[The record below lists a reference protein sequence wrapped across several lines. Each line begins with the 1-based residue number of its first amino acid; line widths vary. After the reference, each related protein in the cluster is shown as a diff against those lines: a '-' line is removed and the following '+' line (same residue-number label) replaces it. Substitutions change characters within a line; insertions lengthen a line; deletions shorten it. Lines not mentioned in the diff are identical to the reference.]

1 VDILL
6 IVLLALIFD
15 LVLGEPLRTIHP
27 VVWMGKVISLLE
39 KGNTGQSALAQFLY
53 GSGIVLVTVGLFAV
67 PAYFALL
74 YLRGF
79 SFAAYVIVGAVLLK
93 STFSLRELR
102 RAALGIKRLLME
114 DKLDEA
120 RFELRSLV
128 SRDTRGLPKPLLVS
142 ATVESVAE
150 NTSDSFIA
158 PLFYFLL
165 LGVPGAIAYRVVNT
179 LDAMVGYHREYEY
192 LGKFASRLD
201 DILNFIP
208 ARLTVLLLVL
218 ATFLSR
224 RDGHKS
230 WRVALREHAKTESPN
245 AGWPMAA
252 VAGALNVQLEK
263 VGCYKLGKVNAPLVP
278 ETIDNSL
285 KLAQIAMLVWVLIC
299 FTVGGVHFVL
309 TT

>member
-1 VDILL
+1 MDILL
-6 IVLLALIFD
+6 IVFLALTFD
-15 LVLGEPLRTIHP
+15 LILGEPLRTIHP
-27 VVWMGKVISLLE
+27 VVWMGKITSLLE
-39 KGNTGQSALAQFLY
+39 RGNIGKSSVAQFCY
-53 GSGIVLVTVGLFAV
+53 GVGMVVVMVGLFTV
-67 PAYFALL
+67 PAYFILL
-74 YLRGF
+74 YLKSF
-79 SFAAYVIVGAVLLK
+79 SFAVYVIVGAVLLK
-93 STFSLRELR
+93 STFSLKELR
-102 RAALGIKRLLME
+102 RAALGIKRLLLE

-150 NTSDSFIA
+150 NTSDSFVA

-179 LDAMVGYHREYEY
+179 LDSMIGYHREYEY

-208 ARLTVLLLVL
+208 ARLTALLLIL

-230 WRVALREHAKTESPN
+230 WRIALREHAKTESPN
-245 AGWPMAA
+245 AGWPIAA

-263 VGCYKLGKVNAPLVP
+263 VGCYKLGKVNAPPVP

-285 KLAQIAMLVWVLIC
+285 KLVQIAMLVWVLIC
-299 FTVGGVHFVL
+299 FAAGGVHFVL

>member
-6 IVLLALIFD
+6 IVFLALIFD
-15 LVLGEPLRTIHP
+15 LVLGEPPRTIHP
-27 VVWMGKVISLLE
+27 VVWMGKAASFLE
-39 KGNTGQSALAQFLY
+39 KGNTGQSAVAQFLY
-53 GSGIVLVTVGLFAV
+53 GSGIVLVTAGLFAV

-74 YLRGF
+74 YLKSF
-79 SFAAYVIVGAVLLK
+79 SFVAYVIVGAVLLK

-102 RAALGIKRLLME
+102 RAALGIKRLLLE

-208 ARLTVLLLVL
+208 ARLTVLLLIL

-224 RDGHKS
+224 RDGHQS
-230 WRVALREHAKTESPN
+230 WRIALREHAKTESPN

-263 VGCYKLGKVNAPLVP
+263 AGCYKLGKVNAPLVP

-299 FTVGGVHFVL
+299 FAVGGVYFVL

>member
-1 VDILL
+1 MEILL
-6 IVLLALIFD
+6 ILFLAIAID
-15 LVLGEPLRTIHP
+15 LALGEPPRAIHP
-27 VVWMGKVISLLE
+27 VVWMGKVASFLE
-39 KGNTGQSALAQFLY
+39 KGGISQPHVAQLLY
-53 GSGIVLVTVGLFAV
+53 GLGMVLVTTGFFVA
-67 PAYFALL
+67 PAYFILL
-74 YLRGF
+74 YLK
-79 SFAAYVIVGAVLLK
+79 SLNFAAYVIVGAVLLK
-93 STFSLRELR
+93 ATFSSRELR
-102 RAALGIKRLLME
+102 RAALRVKRLLLE

-150 NTSDSFIA
+150 STNDSFIA

-179 LDAMVGYHREYEY
+179 LDAMVGYHEKYEY

-201 DILNFIP
+201 DILNFVP
-208 ARLTVLLLVL
+208 ARLTALLLVL

-224 RDGHKS
+224 RDGQTS
-230 WRVALREHAKTESPN
+230 WQVALGEHTKTESPN
-245 AGWPMAA
+245 AGWPIAA

-263 VGCYKLGKVNAPLVP
+263 AGHYQLGKTSTPPVP
-278 ETIDNSL
+278 ETINTSL
-285 KLAQIAMLVWVLIC
+285 ELMQIAMLVWVLIC
-299 FTVGGVHFVL
+299 FMIGGIHFAL

>member
-1 VDILL
+1 MDILL
-6 IVLLALIFD
+6 IVSLALAID
-15 LVLGEPLRTIHP
+15 LVFGEPPRIIHP
-27 VVWMGKVISLLE
+27 VVWMGKVTSFLK
-39 KGNTGQSALAQFLY
+39 KGNTGQSPVAQFLY
-53 GSGIVLVTVGLFAV
+53 GLGIVLVTVGLFAV
-67 PAYFALL
+67 PAYFMLL
-74 YLRGF
+74 YLRSF
-79 SFAAYVIVGAVLLK
+79 SFVAYVIVGAVLLK

-102 RAALGIKRLLME
+102 RVALGIKGLLLE

-179 LDAMVGYHREYEY
+179 LDAMVGYHEEYEY

-224 RDGHKS
+224 RDGQMS
-230 WRVALREHAKTESPN
+230 WRTALSEHAKTESPN

-263 VGCYKLGKVNAPLVP
+263 VGCYKLGKVNAPPVP

>member
-6 IVLLALIFD
+6 IVLLALTFD

-74 YLRGF
+74 YLRSF

-278 ETIDNSL
+278 ETIDNTL

>member
-1 VDILL
+1 MDILL
-6 IVLLALIFD
+6 IVFLALIFD
-15 LVLGEPLRTIHP
+15 LVLGEPPRTIHP
-27 VVWMGKVISLLE
+27 VVWMGKTASFLE
-39 KGNTGQSALAQFLY
+39 KGNSGQSAVAQFWY
-53 GSGIVLVTVGLFAV
+53 GVGMVVVMVGLFTV

-74 YLRGF
+74 YLKSF
-79 SFAAYVIVGAVLLK
+79 SFAVYVIVGAVLLK

-102 RAALGIKRLLME
+102 RAALGIKRLLLE

-150 NTSDSFIA
+150 NTNDGFVA

-165 LGVPGAIAYRVVNT
+165 FGVPGAIAYRVVNT
-179 LDAMVGYHREYEY
+179 LDAMVGYRGEYEY

-201 DILNFIP
+201 DVLNFIP
-208 ARLTVLLLVL
+208 ARLTALLLIM

-224 RDGHKS
+224 RDGQKS
-230 WRVALREHAKTESPN
+230 WHIALREHAKTESPN

-263 VGCYKLGKVNAPLVP
+263 AGCYKLGKVNAPLVP

-299 FTVGGVHFVL
+299 FAAGGIHFVL

>member
-1 VDILL
+1 MDILL
-6 IVLLALIFD
+6 IVLLALTFD

-74 YLRGF
+74 YLKSF

-179 LDAMVGYHREYEY
+179 LDAMVGYHRKYEY

-230 WRVALREHAKTESPN
+230 WHVALREHAKTESPN